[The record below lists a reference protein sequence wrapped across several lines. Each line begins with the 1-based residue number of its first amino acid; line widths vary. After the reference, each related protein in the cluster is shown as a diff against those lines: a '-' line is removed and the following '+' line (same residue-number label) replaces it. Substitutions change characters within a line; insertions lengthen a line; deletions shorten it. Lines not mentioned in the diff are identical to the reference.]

1 MWDKLGWL
9 AGKMM
14 VALILIGIVF
24 GPWVIIWA
32 WNTLFGGAVLV
43 AYTWQ
48 TWLAVLILGVFIRS
62 PQPAKRTTNKK
73 PFELWDYKW

>member
-1 MWDKLGWL
+1 
-9 AGKMM
+9 
-14 VALILIGIVF
+14 
-24 GPWVIIWA
+24 
-32 WNTLFGGAVLV
+32 VLV

-73 PFELWDYKW
+73 PFEVWDYKW